1 MVAENLIQIKS
12 AITINV
18 GANVE
23 IKNKKKQNKK
33 TIDYIWNT
41 GVCSCEN
48 GKYFSNIIDIS
59 VTTCD

>member
-12 AITINV
+12 TITINV
-18 GANVE
+18 GTNLE
-23 IKNKKKQNKK
+23 IKNKKNNNKK
-33 TIDYIWNT
+33 TIDYIWNN

-48 GKYFSNIIDIS
+48 GKYFSSIIDIS

>member
-48 GKYFSNIIDIS
+48 GKYFSSIIDIS